1 MSIVV
6 RSTIKPYFASISI
19 ERFIIMGG
27 FIWNIDFFTLVKC
40 S

>member
-19 ERFIIMGG
+19 ERFIRNNGRFYMEYRL
-27 FIWNIDFFTLVKC
+27 FHL